1 MLYIYLGIVLLVYIL
16 IVIQGFRK
24 KNLEVDDNPGKNI
37 YSKAVF
43 LVLLIPFWLIF
54 FFKISTF
61 IFDTY
66 LDALNPIEQIQTVI
80 IENDTEENK
89 EYLIMQK
96 QPDQADWFHSYSLNE
111 FSFQPFYK
119 IPALATDTIL
129 FRSDTAHSSRIYIMD
144 MSQDSISADST
155 SFAKVFN
162 YNEFPIKLFSSNFRW
177 QVKTP
182 ERNFDFEY
190 EYLALL
196 LIALIGA
203 IIHIIKTSG
212 GWIVRVLSYLFNLI
226 LILLSGF
233 LAYNFAITIYNYY
246 F

>member
-37 YSKAVF
+37 YSKAAF

-54 FFKISTF
+54 FFKITTF

-66 LDALNPIEQIQTVI
+66 LDALDPIEQIQTVI
-80 IENDTEENK
+80 IENDTEEPK
-89 EYLIMQK
+89 EYLILQK
-96 QPDQADWFHSYSLNE
+96 HPDKAEWFHSYSLDE
-111 FSFQPFYK
+111 YSFQPIYK
-119 IPALATDTIL
+119 VPALATDTIM
-129 FRSDTAHSSRIYIMD
+129 FRSDTNHSTRIYIMD

-162 YNEFPIKLFSSNFRW
+162 HNEFPIKVFSSNFRW

-182 ERNFDFEY
+182 DRNYELEY

-196 LIALIGA
+196 IIALIGG
-203 IIHIIKTSG
+203 IIHIIKTGG
-212 GWIVRVLSYLFNLI
+212 GWIIRTLSYLFNLI
-226 LILLSGF
+226 LILASGF